1 MDQDEE
7 VIQEFLIESSENL
20 ARLDQE
26 FVELEKRPGD
36 RELLSSI
43 FRTIHTIKGTCG
55 FFQFGVLEGIA
66 HWAENLLSQLRDG
79 EKELT
84 PELTTLLLEAVDAIK
99 QILSELETSG
109 TEGEETYGQLRA
121 RLEAACGKGTSGSGL
136 SAKPQ
141 QGEVL
146 EVEDPAAGS
155 DKTPSPAEQTAVTGK
170 DVRQGG
176 SSPEPSLPDT
186 ETVSGKEDAGPGGG
200 SAPPRRSIAD
210 STIRVDVDLL
220 DKLMNLAGEL
230 VLSRNQILQFAAL
243 QEDANILA
251 TSQRLNLITTELQA
265 AVMKTRMQ
273 PIGMLWNK
281 LPRLVRDLAHAFG
294 KEIDLE
300 MEGAET
306 ELDKTILEAI
316 KDPLTHIVRN
326 SCDHGI
332 ETAAERTRKDK
343 PARGTLSLR
352 AYHEGGQVNI
362 EISDDGAGIHPQKLR
377 EKAIEKGVLTRRS
390 SPTDERKGVNPNWF
404 LQRDFQRLPRSP
416 RYRAAVSA
424 WTSSK
429 PTSTRLAAQS
439 ICRAVSIT
447 APRSR
452 SRSPSH
458 WQLFRP

>member
-1 MDQDEE
+1 MDQDQE
-7 VIQEFLIESSENL
+7 VIQEFLIESAENL

-36 RELLSSI
+36 RELLSSV

-55 FFQFGVLEGIA
+55 FFQFGVLEAIA
-66 HWAENLLSQLRDG
+66 HWAENLLSQLREG

-99 QILSELETSG
+99 QILSELEVSG
-109 TEGEETYGQLRA
+109 TEGEESYGGLRA
-121 RLEAACGKGTSGSGL
+121 RLEATCAKSAFASKKPEEGEGAQVEGVAGGTDEAEFQ
-136 SAKPQ
+136 AKEADGTANEAPR
-141 QGEVL
+141 E
-146 EVEDPAAGS
+146 S
-155 DKTPSPAEQTAVTGK
+155 SPAGPHRSAPEREVSKEGE
-170 DVRQGG
+170 
-176 SSPEPSLPDT
+176 EPS
-186 ETVSGKEDAGPGGG
+186 GGG
-200 SAPPRRSIAD
+200 VAARRSIAD

-281 LPRLVRDLAHAFG
+281 LPRVVRDLAHSFG
-294 KEIDLE
+294 KEINLE

-332 ETAAERTRKDK
+332 ETPGDRGKKGK
-343 PARGTLSLR
+343 PAQGTLSLR
-352 AYHEGGQVNI
+352 AYHEGGRS
-362 EISDDGAGIHPQKLR
+362 ISR
-377 EKAIEKGVLTRRS
+377 F
-390 SPTDERKGVNPNWF
+390 PTTEP
-404 LQRDFQRLPRSP
+404 
-416 RYRAAVSA
+416 A
-424 WTSSK
+424 
-429 PTSTRLAAQS
+429 ST
-439 ICRAVSIT
+439 
-447 APRSR
+447 PKN
-452 SRSPSH
+452 
-458 WQLFRP
+458 